1 MAGMAKASLA
11 RIDPL
16 WTAADVSPF
25 LGVPIGTLYR
35 WRTVGTGPEAFRVGR
50 HLRYD
55 PESVRRWLAE
65 RAA

>member
-1 MAGMAKASLA
+1 MVGMTKALVA

-16 WTAADVSPF
+16 WTATDVSRF

-55 PESVRRWLAE
+55 PESVRCWLAE
-65 RAA
+65 QAA